1 MRSRNPYSY
10 PRRRKTGR
18 ETRNFS
24 NILPISPSKYKHPP
38 YFYEA
43 DNVIWSLYNAQPV
56 AVATSSV
63 GNAPSSRL
71 LYSLH
76 RDVCASTWRVCVVSV
91 TCALIEDYNGGGDTR
106 RSGLEGGRDRGEWE
120 GKSCGAEQMYRG
132 RGIDKATRIEWD
144 GEITGRG
151 WRDLEMVDKRG
162 YQTHSAAFGL
172 GVWCAR

>member
-1 MRSRNPYSY
+1 MGSRNPYSY
-10 PRRRKTGR
+10 PRRRKTR

-43 DNVIWSLYNAQPV
+43 DNVIWSLYNAPPV
-56 AVATSSV
+56 VVATSSV
-63 GNAPSSRL
+63 GNEPFSRL

-106 RSGLEGGRDRGEWE
+106 RGGLEGGRDRGEREKESHTELSEYIE
-120 GKSCGAEQMYRG
+120 GG
-132 RGIDKATRIEWD
+132 RSTRIKRD
-144 GEITGRG
+144 GDITGRG

-172 GVWCAR
+172 RVSCAR